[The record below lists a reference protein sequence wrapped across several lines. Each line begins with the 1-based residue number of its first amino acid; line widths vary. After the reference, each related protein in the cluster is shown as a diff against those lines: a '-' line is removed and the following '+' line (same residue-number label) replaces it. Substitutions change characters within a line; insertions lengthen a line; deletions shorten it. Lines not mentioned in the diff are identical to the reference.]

1 MTIVGASGTE
11 LETNAVVPVYWSS
24 PTASSPSRL
33 NLIEG
38 ITRGLAAGINNQG
51 TIVGVVSS
59 AADNSSQSVYWASTA
74 SNPNILSKLN
84 GATEGEALGINDQ
97 GTIVGYNTLGD
108 DDVPVYWSS
117 ITASS
122 PNTLPLLNDAK
133 AGQAFDINNQGTI
146 VGLNVED
153 TVDSNT
159 VPVYWSSIAATAP
172 SQLLGLDG
180 ATEGSANGINNQG
193 NIVGYNNVG
202 NVSVPLYWSSVTST
216 PSRLLLLPGGGGGY
230 ARDINNQGNIV
241 GAILIGNDLV
251 PVYWSSAASPPI
263 RMSLLQGDTAG
274 GGLGINDEQTAISN
288 ICFPAGTPINTDQG
302 IIAIEKIDSHKHTL
316 NHQPIQHIT
325 QTTTL
330 DPYLICFEKDA
341 VRRNI
346 PNKRTIMTK
355 DHLVA
360 FEGQLVPAYRFLK
373 YSKQVKKVDYH
384 GEMLYNV
391 LLAEHSLMT
400 VNNLECETLHPD
412 NSIAK
417 LYNAGFTAEETN
429 TLIIEMNEALRQKN
443 FAQYKNAV
451 NRINQ

>member
-1 MTIVGASGTE
+1 MTIVGASGTD
-11 LETNAVVPVYWSS
+11 LETAVPVYWSS

-38 ITRGLAAGINNQG
+38 ITRGQAWGINNQG
-51 TIVGVVSS
+51 TIVGVVFDNIS
-59 AADNSSQSVYWASTA
+59 AQPVYWASTA
-74 SNPNILSKLN
+74 SNPNPLSKLVS
-84 GATEGEALGINDQ
+84 ATQGQANGINNQ
-97 GTIVGYNTLGD
+97 GTIVGSNTLDD

-117 ITASS
+117 TTASS
-122 PNTLPLLNDAK
+122 PNTLPLRPGYI
-133 AGQAFDINNQGTI
+133 AGEAFDINNQGTI
-146 VGLNVED
+146 VGYN

-172 SQLLGLDG
+172 SELLGLAG
-180 ATEGSANGINNQG
+180 ATEGQATGINNQG
-193 NIVGYNNVG
+193 NIVGVNKVE
-202 NVSVPLYWSSVTST
+202 NVSVPVYWSSVTST
-216 PSRLLLLPGGGGGY
+216 PSRLLLLPGATLGF

-241 GAILIGNDLV
+241 GFMGVENVVV

-263 RMSLLQGDTAG
+263 QMSLLPGDTLGFAN
-274 GGLGINDEQTAISN
+274 GINDGPGETAISN

>member
-1 MTIVGASGTE
+1 MTIVGASGTD
-11 LETNAVVPVYWSS
+11 LETSAFVPVYWSS

-33 NLIEG
+33 NLVEG
-38 ITRGLAAGINNQG
+38 TTRGQAIGINNQG
-51 TIVGVVSS
+51 TIVGVVVF
-59 AADNSSQSVYWASTA
+59 DENSTQPVYWSSTA
-74 SNPNILSKLN
+74 SNPNLLSKLN
-84 GATEGEALGINDQ
+84 GATIGAALGINNQ
-97 GTIVGYNTLGD
+97 GTIVGYNKVGNNDL
-108 DDVPVYWSS
+108 PVYWSS
-117 ITASS
+117 TAASS
-122 PNTLPLLNDAK
+122 PIELPRRLGAT
-133 AGQAFDINNQGTI
+133 AGAAFDINNQGTI
-146 VGLNVED
+146 VGYNVYNGN
-153 TVDSNT
+153 SI
-159 VPVYWSSIAATAP
+159 PVYWSSVAATAP
-172 SQLLGLDG
+172 SQLIGLDG
-180 ATEGSANGINNQG
+180 ARAGQALGINNQG
-193 NIVGYNNVG
+193 NIVGYNTVG
-202 NVSVPLYWSSVTST
+202 NIPVPVYWSSAAST
-216 PSRLLLLPGGGGGY
+216 PSRLLLLPGALGGF

-241 GAILIGNDLV
+241 GFLAVGTSAV

-263 RMSLLQGDTAG
+263 QMSFLPGDTL
-274 GGLGINDEQTAISN
+274 GLANGINDSPAISN

-316 NHQPIQHIT
+316 NRQPIQHIT

-443 FAQYKNAV
+443 FSQYKNAV